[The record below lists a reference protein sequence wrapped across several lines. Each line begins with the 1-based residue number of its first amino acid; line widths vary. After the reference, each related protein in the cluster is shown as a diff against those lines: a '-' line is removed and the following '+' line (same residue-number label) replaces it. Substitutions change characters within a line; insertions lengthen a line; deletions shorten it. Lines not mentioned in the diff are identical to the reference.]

1 MKDSELNSAGQVSK
15 SCAMFSPCRTF
26 RYLLRRTWD
35 ENTPPLVFIGLNPST
50 ADETL
55 DDPTIRRCL
64 GFAKREGCG
73 GLVMLNLFAFRS
85 TDPKH
90 MKTAS
95 DPVGPRN
102 DAVLMNSCVGRTVV
116 AAWGAHGTH
125 RGRDIEVLRMLKDER
140 VFCLGLTKENCPRHP
155 LYIRADAALIE
166 FKGMD

>member
-1 MKDSELNSAGQVSK
+1 MTHIELYPTQGLAQSS
-15 SCAMFSPCRTF
+15 AMFSPCRTY
-26 RYLLRRTWD
+26 RYSLKRTWD
-35 ENTPPLVFIGLNPST
+35 TSIPPLVFIGLNPST
-50 ADETL
+50 ADETV
-55 DDPTIRRCL
+55 DDPTIRRCI

-102 DAVLMNSCVGRTVV
+102 DAVLMNACVGRTIV

-125 RGRDIEVLRMLKDER
+125 RGRDTEVLRMLKDER
-140 VFCLGLTKENCPRHP
+140 VFCLGLTQAKCPRHP
-155 LYIRADAALIE
+155 LYLKADAPLVP
-166 FKGMD
+166 FGGVQ